1 MSKLDL
7 LLEAERR
14 GILPA
19 DKAPLLEEAR
29 RRGLVASNK
38 PQEVGSGEAT
48 LRNFNDTLTFGLYDP
63 AVAHA
68 KTIASQATGSKQP
81 YWDEYQ
87 TNLKREDERTSVARK
102 DIPANII
109 GRTGGMVAQGVASL
123 PREAAASVVG
133 PVQTATQALI
143 ESTPAAARY
152 GAAYGA
158 LDAYGHSRGDV
169 GQQIKDI
176 AVGAGEGAVMG
187 PLVNAGLFGVGQ
199 GLNAMLTRREARVD
213 ANAARMREMREAGVT
228 EPMPLAVTDNAL
240 ARGTGRFS
248 ASQIGGKRIADQA
261 TANINDVQGALSRT
275 IGEGLGGREAG
286 DLGQDVQGVLR
297 RQLLDYSLPHDQV
310 PNLPPEQLQA
320 ITGAAPAE
328 RRMPR
333 PDRVQPVQPHY
344 PPKITPED
352 YVAQQ
357 VAQMPPAQPQY
368 PQPRM
373 PAYPP
378 EPVGPAAPS
387 NDAMIGM
394 NRLSAEKRMLE
405 QKLQTELAPN
415 REAAL
420 RPIMSDAFFKT
431 PEFDSQYRPVFE
443 AFARGGPMDPGV
455 SKAAMALRN
464 DPAMAQRMDAY
475 RNYVVRE
482 IEFQQNVS
490 RLRDIN
496 GQFDPAR
503 TQARQS
509 ATQNYQD
516 QIQRQRAAAEQE
528 AARLTADERA
538 VAERQA
544 QIATEM
550 NRKVEAERLTPNAE
564 DNVFWA
570 NRRAEQ
576 EAERAAAAETAR
588 LQAEAEQRNAARVE
602 TLRAGDRP
610 FQSGA
615 SRESYKTEF
624 EAGYGQAF
632 RDAPQVQFNPL
643 GSKNDTPTRTGRLL
657 TEIGLEARQGSRLPG
672 FDGNPFDANGAI
684 KPDMMQLVRSMAG
697 PDIAQRLAVLSEKRA
712 KGQFAPNIEGM
723 HDLRSAIGRTISA
736 AKARQRQGQPMDVDE
751 AFLARLYGSLS
762 SDMQTALRLSGP
774 EGARAATRIG
784 ELDRAYRQ
792 HLDETVRPLKR
803 IFGDQVGPVEALDRI
818 TKAARTGDTR
828 TLGAF
833 MRVMSQKD
841 DPIRGTNAVLW
852 HMTNGGRDL
861 RTFIKTYREM
871 PTPTR
876 NMLFAGERGRALE
889 AQLDRYVAASQRLEQ
904 FINVANQRNVV
915 DPTRLTHV
923 MTIAGAIMHWPT
935 VLGAVAGNA
944 VAARMMTSPRY
955 LRWLTEMPNASRGG
969 FETEAFRRHLAI
981 MGAIAGGD
989 KDIGDRFFAGVQKMV
1004 GVSPAHALFAGEN
1017 AKTANKEA
1025 LALAKSMQN
1034 DGKSR
1039 DEIRNA
1045 TGWWFEDG
1053 RWNFE
1058 TGSNARSIQGSDE
1071 MQSGKPFKMGDAM
1084 LNEDA
1089 YAAYPDLENQTIA
1102 RGNLRNAVGVVQR
1115 PAGGFPQMTISNT
1128 PEMLD
1133 YFGSDGARLL
1143 ALSHETQHQVDHEE
1157 DGRNT
1162 RRASADS
1169 KQPYYAQRGERRA
1182 YNAAYRDVTMTPD
1195 QKRRVPPWVTEED
1208 AVRSSRSVTKR
1219 SSSPLR

>member
-14 GILPA
+14 GILPS

-68 KTIASQATGSKQP
+68 KTIASQVTGSKQP
-81 YWDEYQ
+81 YWNEYQ
-87 TNLKREDERTSVARK
+87 TNLRHEDERTAVARK

-109 GRTGGMVAQGVASL
+109 GRTGGMVAQGLASL
-123 PREAAASVVG
+123 PREAAMAVAG

-158 LDAYGHSRGDV
+158 LDAYGHSRGDT

-199 GLNAMLTRREARVD
+199 SLNTMLNRREARVD

-228 EPMPLAVTDNAL
+228 DPMPLAVSDNTL
-240 ARGTGRFS
+240 MRGAGRFS

-297 RQLLDYSLPHDQV
+297 RQLLEYSMPHDQV

-333 PDRVQPVQPHY
+333 PERVQPVQPQFK
-344 PPKITPED
+344 PITPDE
-352 YVAQQ
+352 YVARE
-357 VAQMPPAQPQY
+357 VANLPAVEPQY
-368 PQPRM
+368 QRPRM
-373 PAYPP
+373 PQYPP

-387 NDAMIGM
+387 TEVLTGINHV
-394 NRLSAEKRMLE
+394 SAERRMLE
-405 QKLQTELAPN
+405 TKIQTELAPN

-420 RPIMSDAFFKT
+420 KPIMSDQFFRT

-482 IEFQQNVS
+482 LEFQQNVA

-496 GQFDPAR
+496 RQVDPLR
-503 TQARQS
+503 SQARQS
-509 ATQNYQD
+509 ATQNYQETVSRGRT
-516 QIQRQRAAAEQE
+516 QAEQE
-528 AARLTADERA
+528 AARLTQDDRFA
-538 VAERQA
+538 AERQA
-544 QIATEM
+544 QIATELS
-550 NRKVEAERLTPNAE
+550 RYTEAERLRANAD
-564 DNVFWA
+564 DNVFWV

-576 EAERAAAAETAR
+576 EAERVAAAETAR
-588 LQAEAEQRNAARVE
+588 LQAEADQRNAARVE
-602 TLRAGDRP
+602 TLRAGERP

-657 TEIGLEARQGSRLPG
+657 TEIGVEARQGSRLPG

-684 KPDMMQLVRSMAG
+684 KPEMMQLVRSMAG
-697 PDIAQRLAVLSEKRA
+697 PDIAQRLAVLSDKRA

-792 HLDETVRPLKR
+792 HLDDTVRPLKR

-833 MRVMSQKD
+833 MRVMGQKD

-861 RTFIKTYREM
+861 RTFIESYREM

-955 LRWLTEMPNASRGG
+955 LRWLIEMPQASRGG
-969 FETEAFRRHLAI
+969 FQTAAFRNHLARL
-981 MGAIAGGD
+981 GAIIGGD
-989 KDIGDRFFAGVQKMV
+989 KDVGDQFFAGVQKMV
-1004 GVSPAHALFAGEN
+1004 GE
-1017 AKTANKEA
+1017 
-1025 LALAKSMQN
+1025 
-1034 DGKSR
+1034 
-1039 DEIRNA
+1039 
-1045 TGWWFEDG
+1045 
-1053 RWNFE
+1053 
-1058 TGSNARSIQGSDE
+1058 
-1071 MQSGKPFKMGDAM
+1071 
-1084 LNEDA
+1084 
-1089 YAAYPDLENQTIA
+1089 
-1102 RGNLRNAVGVVQR
+1102 
-1115 PAGGFPQMTISNT
+1115 
-1128 PEMLD
+1128 
-1133 YFGSDGARLL
+1133 
-1143 ALSHETQHQVDHEE
+1143 
-1157 DGRNT
+1157 
-1162 RRASADS
+1162 
-1169 KQPYYAQRGERRA
+1169 
-1182 YNAAYRDVTMTPD
+1182 
-1195 QKRRVPPWVTEED
+1195 QK
-1208 AVRSSRSVTKR
+1208 K
-1219 SSSPLR
+1219 

>member
-1 MSKLDL
+1 VSKLDL

-29 RRGLVASNK
+29 RRGLVPSNEK
-38 PQEVGSGEAT
+38 PSVGTAEAT

-68 KTIASQATGSKQP
+68 KTIGSQLTGSKQP

-87 TNLKREDERTSVARK
+87 KNLKREDERTALAK
-102 DIPANII
+102 QDIPANII

-123 PREAAASVVG
+123 PREAAMAVAG
-133 PVQTATQALI
+133 PAQTATQALI

-176 AVGAGEGAVMG
+176 AVGAGEGAIMG
-187 PLVNAGLFGVGQ
+187 PIVNAGLFGVGQ
-199 GLNAMLTRREARVD
+199 GLNAMLNRREARVD
-213 ANAARMREMREAGVT
+213 ANAARWRGMREAGIQ

-240 ARGTGRFS
+240 ARGAGRFS

-261 TANINDVQGALSRT
+261 TANINDVQNALSRT
-275 IGEGLGGREAG
+275 IGERLNGREAG
-286 DLGQDVQGVLR
+286 DLGADVQATLR
-297 RQLLDYSLPHDQV
+297 RQLLDYSMPHDQV

-333 PDRVQPVQPHY
+333 PERVQPVQPQFK
-344 PPKITPED
+344 PITADE
-352 YVAQQ
+352 YVARE
-357 VAQMPPAQPQY
+357 VANLPAVEPQY

-373 PAYPP
+373 PQYPP
-378 EPVGPAAPS
+378 EPVGPPAPS
-387 NDAMIGM
+387 TQALTGI
-394 NRLSAEKRMLE
+394 NRVSAERRMLE
-405 QKLQTELAPN
+405 AKIQNELAPN

-420 RPIMSDAFFKT
+420 KPIMSDAFFRT
-431 PEFDSQYRPVFE
+431 PEFDQTYRPVFE
-443 AFARGGPMDPGV
+443 AWARGGPMDPGV
-455 SKAAMALRN
+455 SKAAVSLRN
-464 DPAMAQRMDAY
+464 DPAIAQRMDAY

-482 IEFQQNVS
+482 LEFQQNVAK
-490 RLRDIN
+490 LRDIN
-496 GQFDPAR
+496 RQVDPMR
-503 TQARQS
+503 VQARQS
-509 ATQNYQD
+509 ATQNYQENVN
-516 QIQRQRAAAEQE
+516 RARTQAERE
-528 AARLTADERA
+528 AARLTQDDRIA
-538 VAERQA
+538 AEKQA
-544 QIATEM
+544 QIATEL
-550 NRKVEAERLTPNAE
+550 NRYTEAERIRANA
-564 DNVFWA
+564 DDSVFWA

-588 LQAEAEQRNAARVE
+588 LQAEADQRNAARIE
-602 TLRAGDRP
+602 TLRAGERP

-632 RDAPQVQFNPL
+632 RDAPPVQFNPL

-657 TEIGLEARQGSRLPG
+657 TEIGVEARQGSRLPG

-684 KPDMMQLVRSMAG
+684 KPEMMQLIRSMAG
-697 PDIAQRLAVLSEKRA
+697 SDIAQRLAVLSEKRA
-712 KGQFAPNIEGM
+712 SGQFAPSIEGM

-762 SDMQTALRLSGP
+762 SDMQTALRRSGP

-784 ELDRAYRQ
+784 DLDRAYRE
-792 HLDETVRPLKR
+792 HLENTVRPLKR
-803 IFGDQVGPVEALDRI
+803 IFGDQVGPVEAMDRLV
-818 TKAARTGDTR
+818 KAARGGDTR
-828 TLGAF
+828 TLGAY

-841 DPIRGTNAVLW
+841 DPIRGTNAILW

-861 RTFIKTYREM
+861 RSFIESYREM

-876 NMLFAGERGRALE
+876 NMLFSGTRGQALE
-889 AQLDRYVAASQRLEQ
+889 AQLDRYVAASQWLEQ
-904 FINVANQRNVV
+904 YIGVANQRNVV

-923 MTIAGAIMHWPT
+923 MTLAGAIMHWPT

-955 LRWLTEMPNASRGG
+955 LRWLIEMPAASRGG
-969 FETEAFRRHLAI
+969 FETAAFKRHLAI

-989 KDIGDRFFAGVQKMV
+989 KDLGDRFFAGVQQMV
-1004 GVSPAHALFAGEN
+1004 GVSKAHALYAGEN

-1025 LALAKSMQN
+1025 LALAKRMQKA
-1034 DGKSR
+1034 GKSR
-1039 DEIRNA
+1039 
-1045 TGWWFEDG
+1045 EDI
-1053 RWNFE
+1053 W
-1058 TGSNARSIQGSDE
+1058 
-1071 MQSGKPFKMGDAM
+1071 DA
-1084 LNEDA
+1084 D
-1089 YAAYPDLENQTIA
+1089 D
-1102 RGNLRNAVGVVQR
+1102 
-1115 PAGGFPQMTISNT
+1115 
-1128 PEMLD
+1128 
-1133 YFGSDGARLL
+1133 
-1143 ALSHETQHQVDHEE
+1143 
-1157 DGRNT
+1157 
-1162 RRASADS
+1162 
-1169 KQPYYAQRGERRA
+1169 
-1182 YNAAYRDVTMTPD
+1182 
-1195 QKRRVPPWVTEED
+1195 
-1208 AVRSSRSVTKR
+1208 
-1219 SSSPLR
+1219 

>member
-38 PQEVGSGEAT
+38 PQEVGTGEAT

-68 KTIASQATGSKQP
+68 KTIASQVTGSRQP

-87 TNLKREDERTSVARK
+87 NNLKREDERTAVARK

-123 PREAAASVVG
+123 PREAAMAVVG
-133 PVQTATQALI
+133 PAQTATQALI

-199 GLNAMLTRREARVD
+199 GLNTMLNRREARVD
-213 ANAARMREMREAGVT
+213 ANAARWREMREAGI
-228 EPMPLAVTDNAL
+228 ESPMPLAVSDNAL
-240 ARGTGRFS
+240 MRGAGRFS

-261 TANINDVQGALSRT
+261 TGNINDIQGSLSRT
-275 IGEGLGGREAG
+275 IGEGLNGREAG
-286 DLGQDVQGVLR
+286 DLGLDVQGMLR

-310 PNLPPEQLQA
+310 PNLPPERLQQ
-320 ITGAAPAE
+320 ITGAAPSE

-333 PDRVQPVQPHY
+333 PERVQPVQPQFK
-344 PPKITPED
+344 PITPDE
-352 YVAQQ
+352 YVARE
-357 VAQMPPAQPQY
+357 AANLPAVEPQY

-373 PAYPP
+373 PQYPP

-387 NDAMIGM
+387 TEALQGI
-394 NRLSAEKRMLE
+394 NRLSAERRMLE
-405 QKLQTELAPN
+405 QKIQTELAPN

-420 RPIMSDAFFKT
+420 KPIMSDQFFRT

-464 DPAMAQRMDAY
+464 DPAMARRMDAY

-482 IEFQQNVS
+482 LEFQQNVAK
-490 RLRDIN
+490 LRDIN
-496 GQFDPAR
+496 RQVDPLR
-503 TQARQS
+503 SQARQS
-509 ATQNYQD
+509 ATQNYQENVNRGRT
-516 QIQRQRAAAEQE
+516 QAEQE
-528 AARLTADERA
+528 AARLTQDDRIA
-538 VAERQA
+538 AERQA
-544 QIATEM
+544 QIATELS
-550 NRKVEAERLTPNAE
+550 RYTEAERLKANADDE
-564 DNVFWA
+564 VFWA

-588 LQAEAEQRNAARVE
+588 LQAEADQRNAARVE
-602 TLRAGDRP
+602 TLRAGERP
-610 FQSGA
+610 FQSG
-615 SRESYKTEF
+615 SSLPRPDGTRESYKTEF

-632 RDAPQVQFNPL
+632 RDAPPVQFNPL

-657 TEIGLEARQGSRLPG
+657 TEIGVEARQGSRLPG

-684 KPDMMQLVRSMAG
+684 KPEMMQLIRSMAG
-697 PDIAQRLAVLSEKRA
+697 SDIAQRLAVLSEKRSS
-712 KGQFAPNIEGM
+712 GQFAPSIEGM
-723 HDLRSAIGRTISA
+723 HDLRSAIGRTVRE
-736 AKARQRQGQPMDVDE
+736 AKARQRNGQPMDVDE

-762 SDMQTALRLSGP
+762 NDMQTALRRAGP
-774 EGARAATRIG
+774 EGARSAQRIRD
-784 ELDRAYRQ
+784 LDNAYRQ

-803 IFGDQVGPVEALDRI
+803 IFGDKVGPVEALDRLV
-818 TKAARTGDTR
+818 KAARSGDTS

-861 RTFIKTYREM
+861 RTFIDSYREM

-889 AQLDRYVAASQRLEQ
+889 AQLDRYVAVSQRLEQ
-904 FINVANQRNVV
+904 FISVANQRNVV

-923 MTIAGAIMHWPT
+923 MTLAGAIMHWPT

-955 LRWLTEMPNASRGG
+955 LRWLIEMPQASRGG
-969 FETEAFRRHLAI
+969 FETAAFKRHLAI
-981 MGAIAGGD
+981 MGAIVGGD
-989 KDIGDRFFAGVQKMV
+989 KDLGDRFFAGVKQMV
-1004 GVSPAHALFAGEN
+1004 GE
-1017 AKTANKEA
+1017 KK
-1025 LALAKSMQN
+1025 
-1034 DGKSR
+1034 
-1039 DEIRNA
+1039 
-1045 TGWWFEDG
+1045 
-1053 RWNFE
+1053 
-1058 TGSNARSIQGSDE
+1058 
-1071 MQSGKPFKMGDAM
+1071 
-1084 LNEDA
+1084 
-1089 YAAYPDLENQTIA
+1089 
-1102 RGNLRNAVGVVQR
+1102 
-1115 PAGGFPQMTISNT
+1115 
-1128 PEMLD
+1128 
-1133 YFGSDGARLL
+1133 
-1143 ALSHETQHQVDHEE
+1143 
-1157 DGRNT
+1157 
-1162 RRASADS
+1162 
-1169 KQPYYAQRGERRA
+1169 
-1182 YNAAYRDVTMTPD
+1182 
-1195 QKRRVPPWVTEED
+1195 
-1208 AVRSSRSVTKR
+1208 
-1219 SSSPLR
+1219 